1 MWILVL
7 KGLKQAIEP
16 YTATAYLGLS
26 TVNCEELFQPK
37 FPHPSLDG
45 ILVHHSIASN
55 ASPSSQFKK
64 NHKIKDL

>member
-16 YTATAYLGLS
+16 YAATAYLGLS
-26 TVNCEELFQPK
+26 TVNCQDLFQLN

-45 ILVHHSIASN
+45 ILVHHSIGAPN
-55 ASPSSQFKK
+55 GM
-64 NHKIKDL
+64 